1 MAPRVG
7 FLGLGIMGK
16 QMASLLLKQ
25 NVEVCV
31 WNRTASKCAP
41 LVAEGATMAATPAEV
56 ISSCDVTHAML
67 ADPRASESVV
77 FGAGGIL
84 SAARSTPF
92 SYIDHSTVDEA
103 TGKKI
108 SDAVTSTGARFLAAP
123 VSGGWR
129 DAAKG
134 ELLMICGGDR
144 SLFDEASADG
154 APMQRMGHKQWFTG
168 DSPAGAARAKLML
181 QVMMGTYIG
190 ALGEMIAL
198 TEKTGVDPSQVLDM
212 FNNSAMGNPISAAK
226 GKLMVA
232 KDYSPN
238 FQIYLQQKDLRLAL
252 ALADDLAVPAP
263 ITAAVNAQYIAARDR
278 GHANDDFAA
287 VREAY
292 PSK

>member
-41 LVAEGATMAATPAEV
+41 LVAEGATTAATPAEV

-198 TEKTGVDPSQVLDM
+198 TEKTGVDPSRFLARAERRTQDEGRRQASTHENGFPDRARRGGDRRYPGARHRRAGVADRRVALLGQELDE
-212 FNNSAMGNPISAAK
+212 
-226 GKLMVA
+226 
-232 KDYSPN
+232 
-238 FQIYLQQKDLRLAL
+238 R
-252 ALADDLAVPAP
+252 
-263 ITAAVNAQYIAARDR
+263 
-278 GHANDDFAA
+278 
-287 VREAY
+287 
-292 PSK
+292 